1 MADMFTITTIEKL
14 PERLTNAN
22 FIMVGKNGGEKG
34 FSADEKT
41 KEIFAKVLEDILK
54 FADLKRLGTVFTYT
68 LDVQLA
74 EVTIVADSGKR
85 QTFSLYELD
94 DHANLDALR
103 AQLREKGHEFD
114 CSHSF
119 AQSCNIHIKEIEKE
133 DPSKLKFWKSRSKK
147 NDEKIKKLEV
157 ARDGQ

>member
-22 FIMVGKNGGEKG
+22 FIMVGKNGG
-34 FSADEKT
+34 
-41 KEIFAKVLEDILK
+41 
-54 FADLKRLGTVFTYT
+54 
-68 LDVQLA
+68 
-74 EVTIVADSGKR
+74 
-85 QTFSLYELD
+85 
-94 DHANLDALR
+94 
-103 AQLREKGHEFD
+103 EKGHEFD

>member
-1 MADMFTITTIEKL
+1 MANTITITTTAKR
-14 PERLTNAN
+14 PESLTNAN

-54 FADLKRLGTVFTYT
+54 FATLHLGTVFTYT

-119 AQSCNIHIKEIEKE
+119 RHMVFLISVI
-133 DPSKLKFWKSRSKK
+133 LM
-147 NDEKIKKLEV
+147 
-157 ARDGQ
+157 

>member
-74 EVTIVADSGKR
+74 EVTIVIV
-85 QTFSLYELD
+85 
-94 DHANLDALR
+94 ANVRLSAYTNSMTT
-103 AQLREKGHEFD
+103 Q
-114 CSHSF
+114 
-119 AQSCNIHIKEIEKE
+119 I
-133 DPSKLKFWKSRSKK
+133 
-147 NDEKIKKLEV
+147 
-157 ARDGQ
+157 